1 MLPRSEAMQAWGA
14 TWTMSRAMS
23 LQAHRPHYSG
33 AIAPERMPLL
43 VLVVVVRLTWPHP
56 VHVAGR
62 EDDRQRQQ
70 RTGQRGAETL
80 YRPYTAPT

>member
-1 MLPRSEAMQAWGA
+1 
-14 TWTMSRAMS
+14 MS

-43 VLVVVVRLTWPHP
+43 VVVVVRLTWPHP
-56 VHVAGR
+56 AHVAGR

-70 RTGQRGAETL
+70 RTGQRG
-80 YRPYTAPT
+80 PKPCTAPTQPLHEPQKQQSPTGWAGLSA